1 MLKRH
6 TAALRRRLAS
16 LACAVLWLVAS
27 ASASAVAAPPT
38 KPPAKPAAT
47 APGTTPAAPTT
58 PGTTTPGAT
67 TPPTTPGTDAEA
79 PPSEPIEPVE
89 PEPTEEPVTP
99 AEPAPAGPDAAAV
112 TRLQAEARALRDE
125 LFKARA
131 RVSVVGSKL
140 FTARIAMS
148 FRSNLERF
156 YTARDFTIRVDGA
169 PVYVQESG
177 LPQTAG
183 DLFEVFAAPGSHEL
197 AVSVDLVARRDPAYK
212 LEVEEVLTL
221 VVPADARV
229 SSRLLLRETG
239 NMWRFAERRRGHT
252 DLRVRLRASAKVPK
266 GARKTGGA
274 ASSSTTSSTSTS
286 TSASAKG
293 AAK

>member
-1 MLKRH
+1 MTNRL
-6 TAALRRRLAS
+6 RLAP
-16 LACAVLWLVAS
+16 LALVAS
-27 ASASAVAAPPT
+27 WLVCASAALAAPPT
-38 KPPAKPAAT
+38 KPAGKPPAV
-47 APGTTPAAPTT
+47 APGTATPP
-58 PGTTTPGAT
+58 TTPGAT
-67 TPPTTPGTDAEA
+67 TPTTPPGTDVPAT
-79 PPSEPIEPVE
+79 EPTDTPPVE
-89 PEPTEEPVTP
+89 PETPIEPETPTEPTP
-99 AEPAPAGPDAAAV
+99 TGPTEADAAAV
-112 TRLQAEARALRDE
+112 AKLQDDARALRDE

-156 YTARDFTIRVDGA
+156 YTARDFTISVDGA

-197 AVSVDLVARRDPAYK
+197 AISVDLVARRDPAYK

-221 VVPADARV
+221 VVPEDARV

-239 NMWRFAERRRGHT
+239 NMWRFAEKRRGHT
-252 DLRVRLRASAKVPK
+252 DLRVRLRATAKVPK
-266 GARKTGGA
+266 GARKKGA
-274 ASSSTTSSTSTS
+274 TPSTSTS
-286 TSASAKG
+286 TTAKG
-293 AAK
+293 GAR